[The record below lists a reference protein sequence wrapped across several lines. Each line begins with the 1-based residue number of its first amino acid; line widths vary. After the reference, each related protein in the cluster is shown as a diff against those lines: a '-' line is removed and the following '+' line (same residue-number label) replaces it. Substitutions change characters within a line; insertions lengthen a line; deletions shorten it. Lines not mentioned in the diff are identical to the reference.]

1 MAVLKTSSPGIQD
14 ISEGMKTL
22 SAQPWLT
29 AKWHI
34 SGGELRM
41 LGNVKAKR
49 DWNTGYDLK

>member
-14 ISEGMKTL
+14 ISERMKTL